1 MLHRLGD
8 AARLVAVELGGLAG
22 VDLAEVAAA
31 RALVAADE
39 EGGLAV
45 FPALV
50 DVGAAGL
57 LADRVQALAAHERLE
72 LGVLR
77 AGAGRGS

>member
-1 MLHRLGD
+1 MLHGLGD
-8 AARLVAVELGGLAG
+8 AARLVAVQLGGLAG
-22 VDLAEVAAA
+22 VDLAEVAAP
-31 RALVAADE
+31 RALLAADE

-57 LADRVQALAAHERLE
+57 LAHRVQATGAHERP
-72 LGVLR
+72 
-77 AGAGRGS
+77 